1 VAFLDTLR
9 IGVNVSA
16 GTLLGQSGTG
26 VFSNSNSVTF
36 GMQSSWLTSVYSV
49 ITASQ
54 SGATAAIQSISAGT
68 TQVTSGQVVFS
79 NSGGFS
85 FGANGQT
92 VTAQLSL
99 LKYWENQ
106 VAGAYWGLTVPWSSS
121 NPNLSLQRISFGYPM
136 SATRVDLLIALVTF
150 NTTATSLTSPS
161 GSYTI
166 SLGVYTLSRSTAS
179 LASSGTIAISWA
191 SGTATSAVSI
201 FGGQSG
207 SRFRSVPLG
216 TWSITPGEYLLGFM
230 ASLSAPAGVTFG
242 FKVSGSQC
250 AQTWSLSQAP
260 DQGAQY
266 FGNGYYSTGTPSL
279 PSSVRLTDL
288 VLSNSVTFI
297 EKWGQPYVQ
306 IAGTF

>member
-9 IGVNVSA
+9 IGVDVSV
-16 GTLLGQSGTG
+16 GTILAQTGTV

-36 GMQSSWLTSVYSV
+36 GMQSSWITSVYSV

-54 SGATAAIQSISAGT
+54 SGVTAAIQSISAGT
-68 TQVTSGQVVFS
+68 TQITSGQVVFS

-85 FGANGQT
+85 FGVNGQT
-92 VTAQLSL
+92 VTAQLSIM
-99 LKYWENQ
+99 KYWENQ
-106 VAGAYWGLTVPWSSS
+106 VAGAYWGISVPWSST

-136 SATRVDLLIALVTF
+136 NATRADLLIALITA
-150 NTTATSLTSPS
+150 NTTATALSVPT
-161 GSYTI
+161 GTYTI

-179 LASSGTIAISWA
+179 LASSGTVSVSWA
-191 SGTATSAVSI
+191 SGTTTSAASI

-216 TWSITPGEYLLGFM
+216 TWNITPGEYLLGFM
-230 ASLSAPAGVTFG
+230 ASLSAPAGVTLG
-242 FKVSGSQC
+242 FRVSGSQC
-250 AQTWSLSQAP
+250 GQTWSFSQAP
-260 DQGAQY
+260 NQNAQY

-279 PSSVRLTDL
+279 PSSVQ
-288 VLSNSVTFI
+288 LSDFMMSRSVTFI

>member
-1 VAFLDTLR
+1 MAFLDTLR
-9 IGVNVSA
+9 IGVNISA
-16 GTLLGQSGTG
+16 GTILGQSGT
-26 VFSNSNSVTF
+26 VAFSNSNSVTF

-54 SGATAAIQSISAGT
+54 TGATAAIQSISAGT

-92 VTAQLSL
+92 VTAQLSI

-106 VAGAYWGLTVPWSSS
+106 IAGAYWGISAPWSST

-136 SATRVDLLIALVTF
+136 SATRADLLIALITA
-150 NTTATSLTSPS
+150 NTTVASLSVPT
-161 GSYTI
+161 GTYTI
-166 SLGVYTLSRSTAS
+166 SLGVYTLSLSTAS
-179 LASSGTIAISWA
+179 LASSATISVSWA

-207 SRFRSVPLG
+207 SRFRSVSLG

-230 ASLSAPAGVTFG
+230 ASLSAPAGVTLG
-242 FKVSGSQC
+242 FKVSGSEC
-250 AQTWSLSQAP
+250 VNSWSLSQAP
-260 DQGAQY
+260 NQVAQY

-279 PSSVRLTDL
+279 PSSVQLTDF
-288 VLSNSVTFI
+288 VMSNNVTI
-297 EKWGQPYVQ
+297 LEKWGQPYVQ
-306 IAGTF
+306 LAGTF